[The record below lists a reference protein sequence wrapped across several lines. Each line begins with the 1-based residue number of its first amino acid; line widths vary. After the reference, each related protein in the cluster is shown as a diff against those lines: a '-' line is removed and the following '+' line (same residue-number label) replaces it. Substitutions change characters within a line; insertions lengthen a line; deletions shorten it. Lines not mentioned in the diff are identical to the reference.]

1 MNPTDL
7 QSFLL
12 AVLREQEQRF
22 LQLLDA
28 LRVGRSNSVTAAP
41 PAQGNLPLPQLSDIE
56 SFVVDVENLT
66 HFDECLRH
74 FEIYVLCAAPQISEI
89 EKTVVLAT
97 KLSTDAFA
105 EFRKCCLSDD
115 VTDYSYEDAV
125 ARLRLLFSKQRPVFS
140 DRYDCMRFTRDEGKE
155 FMHLVNRGKAAL
167 KRFKFEELTKEQFD
181 ELILLSALKSPIDK
195 PLHSRILQKLNQ
207 DGVQVR
213 FDDIIT
219 DCVDFL
225 TTKAD

>member
-7 QSFLL
+7 QSVHS

-22 LQLLDA
+22 VQLLDA
-28 LRVGRSNSVTAAP
+28 LRVGRSTSAAVAP

-66 HFDECLRH
+66 LFDEWPRR
-74 FEIYVLCAAPQISEI
+74 FEISLLRAAPKINEK
-89 EKTVVLAT
+89 EKTMVLAT
-97 KLSTDAFA
+97 KISTDAFA
-105 EFRKCCLSDD
+105 EFHKCCLPDD
-115 VTDYSYEDAV
+115 VIAYSYEEAV
-125 ARLRLLFSKQRPVFS
+125 ARLHLLFSNQRSAFS
-140 DRYDCMRFTRDEGKE
+140 DRYDCMRFTRDEGEE
-155 FMHLVNRGKAAL
+155 FMHLVNRCKAAL

-181 ELILLSALKSPIDK
+181 ELILLSALKSPTDK
-195 PLHSRILQKLNQ
+195 TLHARILQKLNQ
-207 DGVQVR
+207 DGDQVR